1 MNTPSISFQIEDS
14 HVVLHGHPELE
25 GREGILIGDG
35 IALFSGRRSN
45 NYELYLVNTQT
56 GKIRQLSTSGGEL
69 LVEDCDIDY
78 TAIERECEHG
88 IYNAKN
94 KLIRYGG
101 LGRWSNFKEGICA
114 ISWTLYPYGRYF
126 ADSDGFGMDD
136 NEEEVVYAVFDT
148 NLDLAEPFRPVK
160 DVDKYLKEIR
170 RKEK

>member
-56 GKIRQLSTSGGEL
+56 GKIRQLSTSDGEL

-78 TAIERECEHG
+78 TAIERENVNTASTMQRTNSYVMVDWVGGATLRKASVLSRGHFIPMVG
-88 IYNAKN
+88 I
-94 KLIRYGG
+94 LPIVMG
-101 LGRWSNFKEGICA
+101 LAWMI
-114 ISWTLYPYGRYF
+114 
-126 ADSDGFGMDD
+126 M
-136 NEEEVVYAVFDT
+136 
-148 NLDLAEPFRPVK
+148 
-160 DVDKYLKEIR
+160 
-170 RKEK
+170 RKR